1 MEMKDL
7 MQKCVDWIKK
17 YKYAALIML
26 LGVILMCIPAKDKTK
41 QVEQEIAD
49 PVQQITIEEKL
60 ENVLSQLQGAG
71 KVKVMLTIS
80 QGEKTVYQYDEE
92 IDYGEN
98 DQSIRKDTVIITDAD
113 RNEQA
118 LVSQMLPP
126 VYLGAV
132 IICQG
137 ADQPSVKLAVVEA
150 VSKITGLGADKIC
163 VLKMK

>member
-7 MQKCVDWIKK
+7 MQKCVDWTKK